1 MMSRR
6 GYVEDTSIDAF
17 HKHVLPHRNRR
28 QQEILDVFVENPYQK
43 DWTNRELAKYLRW
56 SVCSVTPRTNELRSM
71 GLLIRGPKKICS
83 VTMKKVWSSRLNTIQ
98 IKLM

>member
-17 HKHVLPHRNRR
+17 VKHVLPTRNRR
-28 QQEILDVFVENPYQK
+28 QQEILNVFIENPYQR

-56 SVCSVTPRTNELRSM
+56 SVCSVTPRVYELREK
-71 GLLIRGPKKICS
+71 GLLIRAPKKTCS
-83 VTMKKVWSSRLNTIQ
+83 VTEKKVWSTRLNTIQ